1 MGISFRQVGHQYPS
15 LTTKKW
21 AIKDIDL
28 SIEAT
33 QEFVAVVGHTGS
45 GKSTLVQHMNALLL
59 ATTGSVTV
67 FDHPATKGKPLT
79 PIRKKVGM
87 VFQFPEYQLFEE
99 TVEKDIMF
107 GPINF
112 GQTKEKAKE
121 LAHQMITIVG
131 LDEQLLQ
138 RSPFSLSGGQM
149 RRVAIAGIL
158 AMEPNILILDEPTV
172 GLDPAGQKSM
182 MELFRTLT
190 EDYGKTIIIVTHD
203 MSVVAEYTNRVLVMN
218 QGKLVFDG
226 SPVTLFSNQELL
238 RECNLDLPSVSRLI
252 EDLNSTFG
260 YSMESISLS
269 VDEAIKH
276 ITENS

>member
-1 MGISFRQVGHQYPS
+1 MGISFQQVGYQYPT

-21 AIKDIDL
+21 AIKDINVT
-28 SIEAT
+28 IEST

-59 ATTGSVTV
+59 ATTGSVSV
-67 FDHPATKGKPLT
+67 FGHPATKGKPLT

-107 GPINF
+107 GPLNF
-112 GQTKEKAKE
+112 GQSKEKAKE
-121 LAHQMITIVG
+121 LAHQMISIVG
-131 LDEQLLQ
+131 LDEELLF

-182 MELFRTLT
+182 MDLFRTLT

-203 MSVVAEYTNRVLVMN
+203 MNVVAEYTSRVLVMN
-218 QGKLVFDG
+218 HGSMAFDG
-226 SPVTLFSNQELL
+226 SPEDLFSNQELL
-238 RECNLDLPSVSRLI
+238 DECNLDIPSVSRI
-252 EDLNSTFG
+252 VKDVSTAFG
-260 YSMESISLS
+260 YSMEETPLSIN
-269 VDEAIKH
+269 EAVAFIKEK
-276 ITENS
+276 T

>member
-1 MGISFRQVGHQYPS
+1 MGISFQQVGYQYPT

-21 AIKDIDL
+21 AIKDINVT
-28 SIEAT
+28 IEST

-59 ATTGSVTV
+59 ATTGSVSV
-67 FDHPATKGKPLT
+67 FGHPAAKGKPLT

-107 GPINF
+107 GPLNF
-112 GQTKEKAKE
+112 GQSKEKAKE
-121 LAHQMITIVG
+121 LAHQMISIVG
-131 LDEQLLQ
+131 LDEELLF

-182 MELFRTLT
+182 MDLFRTLT

-203 MSVVAEYTNRVLVMN
+203 MNVVAEYTSRVLVMN
-218 QGKLVFDG
+218 QGSMAFDG
-226 SPVTLFSNQELL
+226 SPEDLFSNQELL
-238 RECNLDLPSVSRLI
+238 DECNLDIPSVSRI
-252 EDLNSTFG
+252 VKDVSTAFG
-260 YSMESISLS
+260 YSM
-269 VDEAIKH
+269 
-276 ITENS
+276 

>member
-1 MGISFRQVGHQYPS
+1 MGISFRQVGYQYPS

-226 SPVTLFSNQELL
+226 PPVTLFSNQELL

>member
-1 MGISFRQVGHQYPS
+1 MGISFRQVGYQYPS

-59 ATTGSVTV
+59 ATTGNVTV

-203 MSVVAEYTNRVLVMN
+203 MNVVAEYTNRVLVMN

-226 SPVTLFSNQELL
+226 PPVTLFSNQELL

>member
-1 MGISFRQVGHQYPS
+1 MGISFQQVGYQYPT

-21 AIKDIDL
+21 AIKDINVT
-28 SIEAT
+28 IEST

-59 ATTGSVTV
+59 ATTGSVSV
-67 FDHPATKGKPLT
+67 FGHPAAKGKPLT

-107 GPINF
+107 GPLNF
-112 GQTKEKAKE
+112 GQSKEKAKE
-121 LAHQMITIVG
+121 LAHQMISIVG
-131 LDEQLLQ
+131 LDEELLF

-182 MELFRTLT
+182 MDLFRTLT

-203 MSVVAEYTNRVLVMN
+203 MNVVAEYTSRVLVMN
-218 QGKLVFDG
+218 QGSMAFDG
-226 SPVTLFSNQELL
+226 SPEDLFSNQDLL
-238 RECNLDLPSVSRLI
+238 DECNLDIPSISRLVK
-252 EDLNSTFG
+252 DVSTAFG
-260 YSMESISLS
+260 YSMEETPLSIN
-269 VDEAIKH
+269 EAVTFIKEK
-276 ITENS
+276 T

>member
-1 MGISFRQVGHQYPS
+1 MGISFQQVGYQYPT

-21 AIKDIDL
+21 AIKDINVT
-28 SIEAT
+28 IEST

-59 ATTGSVTV
+59 ATMGSVSV
-67 FDHPATKGKPLT
+67 FGHPAAKGKPLT

-107 GPINF
+107 GPLNF
-112 GQTKEKAKE
+112 GQSKEKAKE
-121 LAHQMITIVG
+121 LAHQMISIVG
-131 LDEQLLQ
+131 LDEELLF

-182 MELFRTLT
+182 MDLFRMLT

-203 MSVVAEYTNRVLVMN
+203 MNVVAEYTSRVLVMN
-218 QGKLVFDG
+218 QGSMAFDG
-226 SPVTLFSNQELL
+226 SPEDLFSNQELL
-238 RECNLDLPSVSRLI
+238 DECNLDIPSVSRI
-252 EDLNSTFG
+252 VKDVSTAFG
-260 YSMESISLS
+260 YSMEETPLSIN
-269 VDEAIKH
+269 EAVAFIKEK
-276 ITENS
+276 T

>member
-1 MGISFRQVGHQYPS
+1 MGISFQQVGYQYPT

-21 AIKDIDL
+21 AIKEINVT
-28 SIEAT
+28 IEST

-59 ATTGSVTV
+59 ATTGSVSV
-67 FDHPATKGKPLT
+67 FGHPAAKGKPLT

-107 GPINF
+107 GPLNF
-112 GQTKEKAKE
+112 GQSKEKAKE
-121 LAHQMITIVG
+121 LAHQMISIVG
-131 LDEQLLQ
+131 LDEELLL

-182 MELFRTLT
+182 MDLFRTLT

-203 MSVVAEYTNRVLVMN
+203 MNVVAEYTSRVLVMN
-218 QGKLVFDG
+218 QGSMAFDG
-226 SPVTLFSNQELL
+226 SPEDLFSNQELL
-238 RECNLDLPSVSRLI
+238 DECNLDIPSVSRI
-252 EDLNSTFG
+252 VKDVSTAFG
-260 YSMESISLS
+260 YSMEETPLSIN
-269 VDEAIKH
+269 EAVAFIKEK
-276 ITENS
+276 T

>member
-1 MGISFRQVGHQYPS
+1 MGISFQQVGFQYPS

-21 AIKDIDL
+21 AIKEIDL
-28 SIEAT
+28 HIQAT
-33 QEFVAVVGHTGS
+33 KEFVAVIGHTGS

-59 ATTGSVTV
+59 ATSGKVKV
-67 FDHPATKGKPLT
+67 FDFEAVKGKPLT
-79 PIRKKVGM
+79 PIRQKVGM

-107 GPINF
+107 GPLNF

-121 LAHQMITIVG
+121 LAKQMLDIVG
-131 LDEQLLQ
+131 LDESLLH

-182 MELFRTLT
+182 MELFKSLVN
-190 EDYGKTIIIVTHD
+190 EYGKTIIIVTHD
-203 MSVVAEYTNRVLVMN
+203 MNVVASYSERVLVMN
-218 QGKLVFDG
+218 LGKLVFDG
-226 SPVTLFSNQELL
+226 RPRDLFMNQSLL
-238 RECNLDLPSVSRLI
+238 HECNLDVPLI
-252 EDLNSTFG
+252 TRVMSDLSDRFNFKFDQNA
-260 YSMESISLS
+260 IS
-269 VDEAIKH
+269 VDEAIKA
-276 ITENS
+276 ILENS

>member
-1 MGISFRQVGHQYPS
+1 MGISFQQVGYQYPS

-21 AIKDIDL
+21 AIKDVNVM
-28 SIEAT
+28 IEGT

-59 ATTGSVTV
+59 ATSGNVTV
-67 FDHPATKGKPLT
+67 FDHQAAKGKPLT

-107 GPINF
+107 GPLNF
-112 GQTKEKAKE
+112 GQSKEKARE
-121 LAHQMITIVG
+121 LAQEMIKVVG
-131 LDEQLLQ
+131 LDEQLLH

-182 MELFRTLT
+182 MELFRTLSV
-190 EDYGKTIIIVTHD
+190 DYGKTIIIVTHD
-203 MSVVAEYTNRVLVMN
+203 MNVVAEYTSRVLVMN
-218 QGKLVFDG
+218 QGSLAFDG
-226 SPVTLFSNQELL
+226 VPAALFSNQELL
-238 RECNLDLPSVSRLI
+238 AECNLDLPSVSRLI
-252 EDLNSTFG
+252 IDLNSAFG
-260 YSMESISLS
+260 YSMTELPLSI
-269 VDEAIKH
+269 EAAIQH
-276 ITENS
+276 MTEKS

>member
-1 MGISFRQVGHQYPS
+1 MGISFQQVGYQYPS

-21 AIKDIDL
+21 AIQEISL
-28 SIEAT
+28 SINAT

-59 ATTGSVTV
+59 ATTGTVKV
-67 FDHPATKGKPLT
+67 FDHVATKGKPLT
-79 PIRKKVGM
+79 PIRQKVGM

-107 GPINF
+107 GPLNF
-112 GQTKEKAKE
+112 GQSKEKAKE
-121 LAHQMITIVG
+121 LAKQMIQIVG
-131 LDEQLLQ
+131 LDESLLQ

-182 MELFRTLT
+182 MDLFRSLT
-190 EDYGKTIIIVTHD
+190 NNYGKTVIIVTHD
-203 MSVVAEYTNRVLVMN
+203 MNVVAEYASRVLVMN
-218 QGKLVFDG
+218 KGNLVFDG
-226 SPVTLFSNQELL
+226 TPVDLFTNQSLL
-238 RECNLDLPSVSRLI
+238 QTCNLDIPGISRLMR
-252 EDLNSTFG
+252 DVSSTFG
-260 YSMESISLS
+260 VSLS
-269 VDEAIKH
+269 TLPMSIEEALKLLQ
-276 ITENS
+276 EAK

>member
-1 MGISFRQVGHQYPS
+1 MGISFQQVGYQYPT

-21 AIKDIDL
+21 AIKDINVT
-28 SIEAT
+28 IEST

-59 ATTGSVTV
+59 ATTGSVNV
-67 FDHPATKGKPLT
+67 FGHPAAKGKPLT

-107 GPINF
+107 GPLNF
-112 GQTKEKAKE
+112 GQSKEKAKE
-121 LAHQMITIVG
+121 LAHQMISIVG
-131 LDEQLLQ
+131 LDEELLF

-182 MELFRTLT
+182 MDLFRTLT

-203 MSVVAEYTNRVLVMN
+203 MNVVAEYTSRVLVMS
-218 QGKLVFDG
+218 QGSMAFDG
-226 SPVTLFSNQELL
+226 SPEDLFSNQELL
-238 RECNLDLPSVSRLI
+238 DECNLDIPSVSRI
-252 EDLNSTFG
+252 VKDVSTAFG
-260 YSMESISLS
+260 YSMEETPLSIN
-269 VDEAIKH
+269 EAVAFIKEK
-276 ITENS
+276 T

>member
-1 MGISFRQVGHQYPS
+1 MGISFRQVGYQYPS

-59 ATTGSVTV
+59 ATTGNVTV

-226 SPVTLFSNQELL
+226 PPVTLFSNQELL

>member
-1 MGISFRQVGHQYPS
+1 MGISFRQVGYQYPS

-21 AIKDIDL
+21 AIQDIDL

-59 ATTGSVTV
+59 ATTGNVTV

-107 GPINF
+107 GPLNF
-112 GQTKEKAKE
+112 GQSKEKAKE
-121 LAHQMITIVG
+121 LAQQMIRVVG
-131 LDEQLLQ
+131 LDEQLLH

-182 MELFRTLT
+182 MDLFRTLT

-203 MSVVAEYTNRVLVMN
+203 MNVVAEYTNRVLVMN
-218 QGKLVFDG
+218 QGRLVFDG
-226 SPVTLFSNQELL
+226 TPVTLFSNQVLL

-252 EDLNSTFG
+252 QDLNDTFG
-260 YSMESISLS
+260 FSLESISLS
-269 VDEAIKH
+269 EDDALKH
-276 ITENS
+276 IMENL

>member
-1 MGISFRQVGHQYPS
+1 MGISFRQVGYQYPS

-21 AIKDIDL
+21 AIQDIDL

-59 ATTGSVTV
+59 ATTGNVTV

-107 GPINF
+107 GPLNF
-112 GQTKEKAKE
+112 GQSKEKAKE
-121 LAHQMITIVG
+121 LAQQMISVVG
-131 LDEQLLQ
+131 LDEQLLH

-182 MELFRTLT
+182 MDLFRTLT

-203 MSVVAEYTNRVLVMN
+203 MNVVAEYTNRVLVMN

-226 SPVTLFSNQELL
+226 TPVTLFSNQVLL

-252 EDLNSTFG
+252 QDLNDTFG
-260 YSMESISLS
+260 YSLESISLS
-269 VDEAIKH
+269 EDDALKH
-276 ITENS
+276 IMENL

>member
-1 MGISFRQVGHQYPS
+1 MGISFQQVGYQYPT

-21 AIKDIDL
+21 AIKDINVT
-28 SIEAT
+28 IEST

-59 ATTGSVTV
+59 ATTGSVSV
-67 FDHPATKGKPLT
+67 FGHPAAKGKPLT

-107 GPINF
+107 GPLNF
-112 GQTKEKAKE
+112 GQSKEKAKE
-121 LAHQMITIVG
+121 LAHQMISIVG
-131 LDEQLLQ
+131 LDEELLF

-182 MELFRTLT
+182 MDLFRTLT

-203 MSVVAEYTNRVLVMN
+203 MNVVAEYTSRVLVMN
-218 QGKLVFDG
+218 QGSMAFDG
-226 SPVTLFSNQELL
+226 SPEDLFSNQELL
-238 RECNLDLPSVSRLI
+238 DECNLDIPSVSRI
-252 EDLNSTFG
+252 VKDVSTAFG
-260 YSMESISLS
+260 YSMEETPLSIN
-269 VDEAIKH
+269 EAVTFIKEK
-276 ITENS
+276 T

>member
-1 MGISFRQVGHQYPS
+1 MGISFQQVGYQYPT

-21 AIKDIDL
+21 AIKDINVT
-28 SIEAT
+28 IEST

-59 ATTGSVTV
+59 ATTGSVNV
-67 FDHPATKGKPLT
+67 FGHPAAKGKPLT

-107 GPINF
+107 GPLNF
-112 GQTKEKAKE
+112 GQSKEKAKE
-121 LAHQMITIVG
+121 LAHQMISIVG
-131 LDEQLLQ
+131 LDEELLF

-182 MELFRTLT
+182 MDLFRTLT

-203 MSVVAEYTNRVLVMN
+203 MNVVAEYTSRVLVMN
-218 QGKLVFDG
+218 QGSMAFDG
-226 SPVTLFSNQELL
+226 SPEDLFSNQELL
-238 RECNLDLPSVSRLI
+238 DECNLDIPSVSRI
-252 EDLNSTFG
+252 VKDVSTAFG
-260 YSMESISLS
+260 YSMEETPLSIN
-269 VDEAIKH
+269 EAVAFIKEK
-276 ITENS
+276 T

>member
-1 MGISFRQVGHQYPS
+1 MGISFQQVGYQYPT

-21 AIKDIDL
+21 AIKDINVT
-28 SIEAT
+28 IEST

-59 ATTGSVTV
+59 ATTGSVSV
-67 FDHPATKGKPLT
+67 FGHPAAKGKPLT

-107 GPINF
+107 GPLNF
-112 GQTKEKAKE
+112 GQSKEKAKE
-121 LAHQMITIVG
+121 LAHQMISIVG
-131 LDEQLLQ
+131 LDEELLF

-182 MELFRTLT
+182 MDLFRTLT

-203 MSVVAEYTNRVLVMN
+203 MNVVAEYTSRVLVMN
-218 QGKLVFDG
+218 QGSMAFDG
-226 SPVTLFSNQELL
+226 SPEDLFSNQELL
-238 RECNLDLPSVSRLI
+238 DECNLDIPSVSRI
-252 EDLNSTFG
+252 VKDVSTAFG
-260 YSMESISLS
+260 YSMEETPLSIK
-269 VDEAIKH
+269 EAVAFIKEK
-276 ITENS
+276 T

>member
-1 MGISFRQVGHQYPS
+1 MGISFQQVGYQYPS

-21 AIKDIDL
+21 AIQEISL
-28 SIEAT
+28 CINAT

-59 ATTGSVTV
+59 ATTGTVKV
-67 FDHPATKGKPLT
+67 FDHVATKGKLLT
-79 PIRKKVGM
+79 PIRQKVGM

-107 GPINF
+107 GPLNF
-112 GQTKEKAKE
+112 GQSKEKAKE
-121 LAHQMITIVG
+121 LAKQMIQIVG
-131 LDEQLLQ
+131 LDESLLQ

-182 MELFRTLT
+182 MDLFRSLT
-190 EDYGKTIIIVTHD
+190 NNYGKTVIIVTHD
-203 MSVVAEYTNRVLVMN
+203 MNVVAEYASRVLVMN
-218 QGKLVFDG
+218 KGNLVFDG
-226 SPVTLFSNQELL
+226 TPVDLFTNQSLL
-238 RECNLDLPSVSRLI
+238 QTCNLDIPGISRLMR
-252 EDLNSTFG
+252 DVSSTFG
-260 YSMESISLS
+260 VSLS
-269 VDEAIKH
+269 TLPMSIEEALKLLL
-276 ITENS
+276 EAK

>member
-1 MGISFRQVGHQYPS
+1 MGISFQQVGYQYPT

-21 AIKDIDL
+21 AIKDINVT
-28 SIEAT
+28 IEST

-59 ATTGSVTV
+59 ATTGSVSV
-67 FDHPATKGKPLT
+67 FGHPAAKGKPLT

-107 GPINF
+107 GPLNF
-112 GQTKEKAKE
+112 GQSKEKAKE
-121 LAHQMITIVG
+121 LAHQMISIVG
-131 LDEQLLQ
+131 LDEELLF

-182 MELFRTLT
+182 MDLFRTLT

-203 MSVVAEYTNRVLVMN
+203 MNVVAEYTSRVLVMN
-218 QGKLVFDG
+218 QGSMAFDG
-226 SPVTLFSNQELL
+226 SPEDLFSNQELL
-238 RECNLDLPSVSRLI
+238 DECNLDIPSISRLVK
-252 EDLNSTFG
+252 DVSTAFG
-260 YSMESISLS
+260 YSMEETPLSIN
-269 VDEAIKH
+269 EAVTFIKEK
-276 ITENS
+276 T

>member
-1 MGISFRQVGHQYPS
+1 MGISFQQVGYQYPS

-21 AIKDIDL
+21 AIQEISL
-28 SIEAT
+28 CINAT

-59 ATTGSVTV
+59 ATTGTVKV
-67 FDHPATKGKPLT
+67 FDHVATKGKLLT
-79 PIRKKVGM
+79 PIRQKVGM

-107 GPINF
+107 GPLNF
-112 GQTKEKAKE
+112 GQSKEKAKE
-121 LAHQMITIVG
+121 LAKQMIQIVG
-131 LDEQLLQ
+131 LDESLLQ

-182 MELFRTLT
+182 MDLFRSLT
-190 EDYGKTIIIVTHD
+190 NNYGKTVIIVTHD
-203 MSVVAEYTNRVLVMN
+203 MNVVAEYASRVLVMN
-218 QGKLVFDG
+218 KGNLVFDG
-226 SPVTLFSNQELL
+226 TPVDLFTNQSLL
-238 RECNLDLPSVSRLI
+238 QTCNLDIPGISRLMR
-252 EDLNSTFG
+252 DVSSTFG
-260 YSMESISLS
+260 VSLS
-269 VDEAIKH
+269 TLPMSIEEALKLLL
-276 ITENS
+276 EGK

>member
-1 MGISFRQVGHQYPS
+1 MGISFRQVGYQYPS

-59 ATTGSVTV
+59 ATTGNVTV

-203 MSVVAEYTNRVLVMN
+203 MNVVAEYTNRVLVMN

-226 SPVTLFSNQELL
+226 PPVTLFSNQELL
-238 RECNLDLPSVSRLI
+238 RECNLDRPSVSRLI

-260 YSMESISLS
+260 YSIDSISLS

>member
-1 MGISFRQVGHQYPS
+1 MGISFQQVGYQYPT

-21 AIKDIDL
+21 AIKDINVT
-28 SIEAT
+28 IEST

-59 ATTGSVTV
+59 ATTGSVSV
-67 FDHPATKGKPLT
+67 FGHPAAKGKPLT

-107 GPINF
+107 GPLNF
-112 GQTKEKAKE
+112 GQSKEKAKE
-121 LAHQMITIVG
+121 LAHQMISIVG
-131 LDEQLLQ
+131 LDEELLF

-182 MELFRTLT
+182 MDLFRTLT

-203 MSVVAEYTNRVLVMN
+203 MNVVAEYTSRVLVMN
-218 QGKLVFDG
+218 QGSMAFDG
-226 SPVTLFSNQELL
+226 SPEDLFSNQELL
-238 RECNLDLPSVSRLI
+238 DECNLDIPSVSRI
-252 EDLNSTFG
+252 VKDVSTAFG
-260 YSMESISLS
+260 YSMEATPLSIN
-269 VDEAIKH
+269 EAVAFIKEK
-276 ITENS
+276 T

>member
-1 MGISFRQVGHQYPS
+1 MGISFQQVGYQYPT

-21 AIKDIDL
+21 AIKDINVT
-28 SIEAT
+28 IEST

-59 ATTGSVTV
+59 ATTGSVSV
-67 FDHPATKGKPLT
+67 FGHPAAKGKPLT

-107 GPINF
+107 GPLNF
-112 GQTKEKAKE
+112 GQSKEKAKE
-121 LAHQMITIVG
+121 LAHQMISIVG
-131 LDEQLLQ
+131 LDEELLF

-182 MELFRTLT
+182 MDLFRTLT

-203 MSVVAEYTNRVLVMN
+203 MNVVAEYTSRVLVMN
-218 QGKLVFDG
+218 QGSMAFDG
-226 SPVTLFSNQELL
+226 SPEDLFSNQELL
-238 RECNLDLPSVSRLI
+238 DECNLDIPSISRLVK
-252 EDLNSTFG
+252 DVSTAFG
-260 YSMESISLS
+260 YSMEETPLSIN
-269 VDEAIKH
+269 EAVAFIKEK
-276 ITENS
+276 T

>member
-1 MGISFRQVGHQYPS
+1 MGISFQQVGYQYPT

-21 AIKDIDL
+21 AIKDINVTID
-28 SIEAT
+28 ST

-59 ATTGSVTV
+59 ATTGSVNV
-67 FDHPATKGKPLT
+67 FGHPAAKGKPLT

-107 GPINF
+107 GPLNF
-112 GQTKEKAKE
+112 GQSKEKAKE
-121 LAHQMITIVG
+121 LAHQMISIVG
-131 LDEQLLQ
+131 LDEELLF

-182 MELFRTLT
+182 MDLFRTLT

-203 MSVVAEYTNRVLVMN
+203 MNVVAEYTSRVLVMN
-218 QGKLVFDG
+218 QGSMAFDG
-226 SPVTLFSNQELL
+226 SPEDLFSNQELL
-238 RECNLDLPSVSRLI
+238 DECNLDIPSVSRI
-252 EDLNSTFG
+252 VKDVSTAFG
-260 YSMESISLS
+260 YSMEETPLSIN
-269 VDEAIKH
+269 EAVAFIKEK
-276 ITENS
+276 T

>member
-1 MGISFRQVGHQYPS
+1 MGISFRQVGYQYPS

-21 AIKDIDL
+21 AIQDIDL

-59 ATTGSVTV
+59 ATTGNVTV

-107 GPINF
+107 GPLNF
-112 GQTKEKAKE
+112 GQSKEKAKE
-121 LAHQMITIVG
+121 LAQQMIRVVG
-131 LDEQLLQ
+131 LDEQLLH

-182 MELFRTLT
+182 MDLFRTLT

-203 MSVVAEYTNRVLVMN
+203 MNVVAEYTNRVLVMN

-226 SPVTLFSNQELL
+226 TPVTLFSNQVLL

-252 EDLNSTFG
+252 QDLNDTFG
-260 YSMESISLS
+260 FSLESISLS
-269 VDEAIKH
+269 EDDALKH
-276 ITENS
+276 IMENL

>member
-1 MGISFRQVGHQYPS
+1 MGISFRQVGYQYPS

-203 MSVVAEYTNRVLVMN
+203 MNVVAEYTNRVLVMN

>member
-1 MGISFRQVGHQYPS
+1 MGISFQQVGYQYPT

-21 AIKDIDL
+21 AIKDINVT
-28 SIEAT
+28 IEST

-59 ATTGSVTV
+59 ATTGSVSV
-67 FDHPATKGKPLT
+67 FGHPAAKGKPLT

-107 GPINF
+107 GPLNF
-112 GQTKEKAKE
+112 GQSKEKAKE
-121 LAHQMITIVG
+121 LAHQMISIVG
-131 LDEQLLQ
+131 LDEELLF

-182 MELFRTLT
+182 MDLFRTLT

-203 MSVVAEYTNRVLVMN
+203 MNVVAEYTSRVLVMN
-218 QGKLVFDG
+218 QGSMAFDG
-226 SPVTLFSNQELL
+226 SPEDLFSNQDLL
-238 RECNLDLPSVSRLI
+238 DECNLDIPSISRLVK
-252 EDLNSTFG
+252 DVSTAFG
-260 YSMESISLS
+260 YSMEETPLSIN
-269 VDEAIKH
+269 EAVAFIKEK
-276 ITENS
+276 T

>member
-1 MGISFRQVGHQYPS
+1 MGISFQQVGYQYPT

-21 AIKDIDL
+21 AIKDINVT
-28 SIEAT
+28 IEST

-59 ATTGSVTV
+59 ATTGSVSV
-67 FDHPATKGKPLT
+67 FGHPAAKGKPLT

-107 GPINF
+107 GPLNF
-112 GQTKEKAKE
+112 GQSKEKAKE
-121 LAHQMITIVG
+121 LAHQMISIVG
-131 LDEQLLQ
+131 LDEELLF

-182 MELFRTLT
+182 MDLFRTLT

-203 MSVVAEYTNRVLVMN
+203 MNVVAEYTSRVLVMN
-218 QGKLVFDG
+218 QGSMAFDG
-226 SPVTLFSNQELL
+226 SPEDLFSNQDLL
-238 RECNLDLPSVSRLI
+238 DECNLDIPSVSRI
-252 EDLNSTFG
+252 VKDVSTAFG
-260 YSMESISLS
+260 YSMEETPLSIN
-269 VDEAIKH
+269 EAVTFIKEK
-276 ITENS
+276 T

>member
-1 MGISFRQVGHQYPS
+1 MGISFRQVGYQYPS

-21 AIKDIDL
+21 AIQDIDL

-59 ATTGSVTV
+59 ATTGNVTV

-107 GPINF
+107 GPLNF
-112 GQTKEKAKE
+112 GQSKEKAKE
-121 LAHQMITIVG
+121 LAQQMIRVVG
-131 LDEQLLQ
+131 LDEQLLH

-182 MELFRTLT
+182 MDLFRTLT

-203 MSVVAEYTNRVLVMN
+203 MNVVAEYTNRVLVMN

-226 SPVTLFSNQELL
+226 TPVTLFSNQELL

-252 EDLNSTFG
+252 QDLNDTFG
-260 YSMESISLS
+260 YSLESILLS
-269 VDEAIKH
+269 EDDALKH
-276 ITENS
+276 IMENL

>member
-1 MGISFRQVGHQYPS
+1 MGISFRQVGYQYPS

>member
-1 MGISFRQVGHQYPS
+1 MGISFQQVGYQYPS
-15 LTTKKW
+15 LTSKKW
-21 AIKDIDL
+21 AIQEINL
-28 SIEAT
+28 SISAT

-59 ATTGSVTV
+59 ATTGTVNV
-67 FDHPATKGKPLT
+67 FDHLAIKGKPLT
-79 PIRKKVGM
+79 PIRQKVGM

-107 GPINF
+107 GPLNF

-121 LAHQMITIVG
+121 LAKQMIHIVG
-131 LDEQLLQ
+131 LDESLLQ

-182 MELFRTLT
+182 MDLFRKLT
-190 EDYGKTIIIVTHD
+190 DEYGKTVIIVTHD
-203 MSVVAEYTNRVLVMN
+203 MNVVAEYANRVLVMN
-218 QGKLVFDG
+218 KGNLVFDG
-226 SPVTLFSNQELL
+226 NPIDLFTNDALL
-238 RECNLDLPSVSRLI
+238 QTCNLDIPEISRLMR
-252 EDLNSTFG
+252 DLSTTFG
-260 YSMESISLS
+260 RSLKTLPMS
-269 VDEAIKH
+269 VDEALQLLK
-276 ITENS
+276 EAK

>member
-1 MGISFRQVGHQYPS
+1 MGISFRQVGYQYPS

-59 ATTGSVTV
+59 ATTGNVTV
-67 FDHPATKGKPLT
+67 FDHPVTKGKPLT

-203 MSVVAEYTNRVLVMN
+203 MNVVAEYTNRVLVMN

>member
-1 MGISFRQVGHQYPS
+1 MGISFRQVGYQYPS

-59 ATTGSVTV
+59 ATTGNVTV

-131 LDEQLLQ
+131 LEEQLLQ

-203 MSVVAEYTNRVLVMN
+203 MNVVAEYTNRVLVMN

-226 SPVTLFSNQELL
+226 PPVTLFSNQELL

>member
-1 MGISFRQVGHQYPS
+1 MGISFQQVGYQYPT

-21 AIKDIDL
+21 AIKDINVT
-28 SIEAT
+28 IEST

-59 ATTGSVTV
+59 ATTGSVSV
-67 FDHPATKGKPLT
+67 FGHPAAKGKPLT

-107 GPINF
+107 GPLNF
-112 GQTKEKAKE
+112 GQSKEKAKE
-121 LAHQMITIVG
+121 LAHQMISIVG
-131 LDEQLLQ
+131 LDEELLF

-182 MELFRTLT
+182 MDLFRTLT

-203 MSVVAEYTNRVLVMN
+203 MNVVAEYTSRVLVMN
-218 QGKLVFDG
+218 QGSMAFDG
-226 SPVTLFSNQELL
+226 SPEDLFSNQELL
-238 RECNLDLPSVSRLI
+238 DECNLDIPSVSRI
-252 EDLNSTFG
+252 VKDVSTAFG
-260 YSMESISLS
+260 YSMEETPLSIN
-269 VDEAIKH
+269 EAVAFIKEK
-276 ITENS
+276 T

>member
-1 MGISFRQVGHQYPS
+1 MGISFQQVGYQYPT

-28 SIEAT
+28 SIDGT

-59 ATTGSVTV
+59 ATSGSVTV
-67 FDHPATKGKPLT
+67 FDHPAVKGKPLT

-107 GPINF
+107 GPLNF
-112 GQTKEKAKE
+112 GQSKEKAKE
-121 LAHQMITIVG
+121 LARQMIKIVG
-131 LDEQLLQ
+131 LEEQLLH

-182 MELFRTLT
+182 MDLFRTLT

-203 MSVVAEYTNRVLVMN
+203 MNVVAEYSNRVLVMN

-226 SPVTLFSNQELL
+226 TPFHLFSNHELL
-238 RECNLDLPSVSRLI
+238 DECNLDLPSVSRLI
-252 EDLNSTFG
+252 QDLNLTFG
-260 YSMESISLS
+260 YKVGNLPLSINDALNHMLEKS
-269 VDEAIKH
+269 
-276 ITENS
+276 

>member
-1 MGISFRQVGHQYPS
+1 MGISFQQVGYQYPT

-21 AIKDIDL
+21 AIKEINVT
-28 SIEAT
+28 IEST

-59 ATTGSVTV
+59 ATTGSVSV
-67 FDHPATKGKPLT
+67 FGHPAAKGKPLT

-107 GPINF
+107 GPLNF
-112 GQTKEKAKE
+112 GQSKEKAKE
-121 LAHQMITIVG
+121 LAHQMISIVG
-131 LDEQLLQ
+131 LDEELLF

-182 MELFRTLT
+182 MDLFRTLT

-203 MSVVAEYTNRVLVMN
+203 MNVVAEYTSRVLVMN
-218 QGKLVFDG
+218 QGSMAFDG
-226 SPVTLFSNQELL
+226 SPEDLFSNQELL
-238 RECNLDLPSVSRLI
+238 DECNLDIPSVSRI
-252 EDLNSTFG
+252 VKDVSTAFG
-260 YSMESISLS
+260 YSMEETPLSIN
-269 VDEAIKH
+269 EAVAFIKEK
-276 ITENS
+276 T